1 MLAPILSLLLVS
13 AAPLVSAGFG
23 LTTSGTKWTVD
34 TNAGLTFTVQSTNG
48 DIVSIKYNGVESQ
61 DQSKFSQIAS
71 GLGSASCAW
80 EQTGHSNNYIKI
92 TCTTST
98 LTQYYVAQYNTAA
111 IHMATYTTAEPSV
124 GELRFIAR
132 LARSAFNTGYAVSD
146 VNGGTA
152 IEGSD
157 VFLVNGQTH
166 SKFYSSK
173 QFYKDQVHG
182 VTGSAGGA
190 YMVIPGTGYESS
202 SGGPF
207 FRDINNQ
214 GTSQQELYFY
224 MNSNHEQTESYRQG
238 LHGPYALVFT
248 SGSAP
253 SSNIDTSF
261 WEGLGTISGLVP
273 SSGRGYVIGKAID
286 VPSAY
291 SSDATITWNNSVAQ
305 YWATVGS
312 DFDFSSPKMKPG
324 TYSMILYKGELAV
337 GEQSVVVSA
346 GETVTS
352 NIHDT
357 SGVDTT
363 SYLWQIGEFD
373 GRPTGFLN
381 ADLIETMHPS
391 DSRMHDWVRTY
402 SVGSQDIG
410 YFPMA
415 IFKAVGPVTVHFA
428 LSSGQGGARTL
439 VIATT
444 SAFAGGRPIVT
455 LNSWSSSTPPAP
467 TQPDSRGVTRGTWR
481 GNNNYYTYAIP
492 SGTLTTGSATNI
504 LTISVASGSSGDTY
518 LSPNIVFDAVA
529 LY

>member
-1 MLAPILSLLLVS
+1 MRTSFLSLLLASAVPFVS
-13 AAPLVSAGFG
+13 GFG
-23 LTTSGTKWTVD
+23 LTTSGTLWTVD
-34 TNAGLTFTVQSTNG
+34 TSGGLVFTIQSSNG
-48 DIVSIKYNGVESQ
+48 DVTSLKYNGVECQ
-61 DQSKFSQIAS
+61 DQTKYSQISS
-71 GLGSASCAW
+71 GLGSASCSW
-80 EQTGHSNNYIKI
+80 TQTGNSNNYIKI

-98 LTQYYVAQYNTAA
+98 LTQYYVAQYKSPNL
-111 IHMATYTTAEPSV
+111 HMATYTTAEPSV

-132 LARSAFNTGYAVSD
+132 LSRSALPNGIAASD
-146 VNGGTA
+146 INGGTA

-157 VFLVNGQTH
+157 VFLVSGQTR
-166 SKFYSSK
+166 SKFYSSIP
-173 QFYKDQVHG
+173 FYKDQVHG
-182 VTGSAGGA
+182 VTGFGVGA

-207 FRDINNQ
+207 FRDIDNQ
-214 GTSQQELYFY
+214 GGTQQELYFY
-224 MNSNHEQTESYRQG
+224 MNSGHMQTESYRQG

-253 SSNIDTSF
+253 SSDIDLTF
-261 WEGLGTISGLVP
+261 WEGLGTVSGLVTA
-273 SSGRGYVIGKAID
+273 SSRGYVKGKAVD

-291 SSDATITWNNSVAQ
+291 SSDTTVAFNNSAAQ
-305 YWATVGS
+305 YWATIGS
-312 DFDFSSPKMKPG
+312 DFNFYSPAMKPG

-346 GETVTS
+346 GATVSS

-363 SYLWQIGEFD
+363 TFIWKIGEFD

-381 ADLIETMHPS
+381 ADMIETMHPS
-391 DSRMHDWVRTY
+391 DSRMHDWLRTY
-402 SVGSQDIG
+402 SLSQGIG

-415 IFKAVGPVTVHFA
+415 IFQDVGPVTVNFA
-428 LSSGQGGARTL
+428 LASGQGGARTL
-439 VIATT
+439 VVATT

-455 LNSWSSSTPPAP
+455 VNSWSSSTPPAP
-467 TQPDSRGVTRGTWR
+467 TEPDSRGVTRGTWR
-481 GNNNYYTYAIP
+481 GNNQYYTYAIP
-492 SGTLTTGSATNI
+492 SGTLSTGSTTNV

-518 LSPNIVFDAVA
+518 LSPNFVFDAVA